1 MPIPLFSAKSRRRC
15 QIPGLA
21 CPPRTDPLLLCL
33 MALAHAGASA
43 SNDLEPRDLFPTWS
57 CIQSW
62 RYHHTNDIGMSCPS
76 WQWHRTGSRWS
87 PVRTLPVAPL
97 WCDLEFV
104 PNSRGNKSCGEP
116 SPYWH
121 ISLTLVLLSQQA
133 WYCLPLAKKESF
145 AGRGLKMIIFIC
157 CSKIDCWQ

>member
-1 MPIPLFSAKSRRRC
+1 MTRAHSDIESEIWNASGWLPVLLIKKIPPIYSVLSLNYSIWNVPYLQSVQC
-15 QIPGLA
+15 LA
-21 CPPRTDPLLLCL
+21 LLG
-33 MALAHAGASA
+33 HVTS
-43 SNDLEPRDLFPTWS
+43 
-57 CIQSW
+57 
-62 RYHHTNDIGMSCPS
+62 IGMSCPS